1 MYFIGNGISR
11 NIIVLNYKIMRKG
24 GFKVRNILKQKKV
37 IFPFFIVITAIF
49 LVYIVGVI
57 VYSTL
62 NNTRISVR
70 DREMDRVVKV
80 DLPINKV
87 SEEQENILHT
97 IIKPYKE
104 KIVFQSE
111 NEKVV
116 KEKIASIHTYLNHL
130 TEYGKIEREDYSN
143 LARQKNWV
151 KMNQDL
157 EWLSKKGVGPSKM
170 LNDIEAAR
178 ACAMIAQEN
187 NPEIGLRYLHRI
199 FHDLDSHLNE
209 IDTQEDWGVTQTFG
223 YRESQEMLYQFI
235 KNGLE
240 AAY

>member
-1 MYFIGNGISR
+1 M
-11 NIIVLNYKIMRKG
+11 
-24 GFKVRNILKQKKV
+24 
-37 IFPFFIVITAIF
+37 IFPFFIVISAI
-49 LVYIVGVI
+49 LLIYIVGVI

-62 NNTRISVR
+62 DNTRISVR
-70 DREMDRVVKV
+70 NREIDRAVHV
-80 DLPINKV
+80 DLPINQA
-87 SEEQENILHT
+87 SEEQEDILNT

-104 KIVFQSE
+104 NIVFQSE

-143 LARQKNWV
+143 LSRQKNWI

-157 EWLSKKGVGPSKM
+157 EWLRKKGVAPSKM

-178 ACAMIAQEN
+178 ACAMIAETN

-209 IDTQEDWGVTQTFG
+209 IDTQEDWGVTQAFG